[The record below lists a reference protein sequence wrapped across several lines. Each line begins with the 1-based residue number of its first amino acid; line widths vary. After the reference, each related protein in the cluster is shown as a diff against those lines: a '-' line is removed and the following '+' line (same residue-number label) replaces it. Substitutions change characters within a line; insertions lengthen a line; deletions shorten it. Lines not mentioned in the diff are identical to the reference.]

1 MSETRS
7 DPWGWC
13 GALGG
18 AMVVVAIALAS
29 FPERAL
35 AQEGADQPITFS
47 RDVAPILQQN
57 CQVCHRPGSIGP
69 MSLLTYEDARPWRI
83 RVKMQ
88 VASREMPPYHYDAD
102 VGIQELKYDP
112 RLSDD
117 EIETIVRWVDAG
129 APEGD
134 PEDMPPPVDWQDPG
148 DWRLAERFGPP
159 DLVVLAKPKTI
170 PAEGQDLW
178 WEPLVK
184 IPVTRDRYIR
194 AIEVKPSA
202 QGRQVVHHANTT
214 LYLPGEDGEL
224 ESQQGRFTEYAAGKL
239 GEIIPEGAGRL
250 LPADSYVRWSIHYYP
265 MGEVVENEV
274 TELGFWLHPEEYEP
288 AYMQNLASYSLE
300 GDLAIPPHG
309 TTMIQGFHSFDHPV
323 RIDSFQPH
331 GHLRLRASSLEV
343 FYPGTDEASLF
354 SVKTGEREVMSMIS
368 NWTTWWQHSHIY
380 EDDVAPLVPVG
391 GVIILT
397 QWYDNTENNPNN
409 PDPEQWVYRGART
422 TDEMSHAWM
431 AISHLEQ
438 EDYDELKAK
447 REAKK
452 KASGGP
458 TTGDARR

>member
-1 MSETRS
+1 
-7 DPWGWC
+7 
-13 GALGG
+13 
-18 AMVVVAIALAS
+18 MVVVAIALAA

-35 AQEGADQPITFS
+35 AQDEADRPITFS

-69 MSLLTYEDARPWRI
+69 MSLLTYEDARPWRS

-88 VASREMPPYHYDAD
+88 VASREMPPYHYDAG

-117 EIETIVRWVDAG
+117 EIEMIIRWVDAG

-134 PEDMPPPVDWQDPG
+134 PADMPPPVNWPVLG
-148 DWRLAERFGPP
+148 EWRLAERFGPP
-159 DLVVLAKPKTI
+159 DLVVPAKPKTI

-184 IPVTRDRYIR
+184 IPITRDRYIK
-194 AIEVKPSA
+194 AIEVKPSV
-202 QGRQVVHHANTT
+202 QGLEVVHHANTT

-224 ESQQGRFTEYAAGKL
+224 ASQGGRFTEYAAGKL

-250 LPADSYVRWSIHYYP
+250 LPADAYVRWSVHYYP

-288 AYMQNLASYSLE
+288 AYMQDLASYPLE

-309 TTMIQGFHSFDHPV
+309 TTMIQGFHTFDHPV

-331 GHLRLRASSLEV
+331 GHLRLRGASLEV
-343 FYPGTDEASLF
+343 FYPE
-354 SVKTGEREVMSMIS
+354 TGERDVMSMIS

-380 EDDVAPLVPVG
+380 EDDVAPLVPAG
-391 GVIILT
+391 GVIMLT
-397 QWYDNTENNPNN
+397 HWYDNTENNPNN

-438 EDYDELKAK
+438 ENYDEIKAM
-447 REAKK
+447 REATKK
-452 KASGGP
+452 VS
-458 TTGDARR
+458 TTGDGRR

>member
-1 MSETRS
+1 MRETRS
-7 DPWGWC
+7 NSWGWWGVLQ
-13 GALGG
+13 GAV
-18 AMVVVAIALAS
+18 VVVAIALVS
-29 FPERAL
+29 FPARAF
-35 AQEGADQPITFS
+35 AQAEAEADRPVTFS

-69 MSLLTYEDARPWRI
+69 MSLLTYEDARPWRSRI
-83 RVKMQ
+83 KMK
-88 VASREMPPYHYDAD
+88 VASREMPPYPYDAD

-112 RLSDD
+112 RLSGD
-117 EIETIVRWVDAG
+117 EIETIIRWVDAG

-134 PEDMPPPVDWQDPG
+134 PVDMPPPVKWPDPG
-148 DWRLAERFGPP
+148 EWRLAERFGPP
-159 DLVVLAKPKTI
+159 DLVVPTKPKTV

-184 IPVTRDRYIR
+184 IPLTEDRYIK
-194 AIEVKPSA
+194 AIEVKPSVK
-202 QGRQVVHHANTT
+202 GREVVHHANTT

-224 ESQQGRFTEYAAGKL
+224 VSQGGRFTEYAAGKL

-250 LPADSYVRWSIHYYP
+250 LPANSYARWSVHYYP

-274 TELGFWLHPEEYEP
+274 TELGFWLHPKDYEP
-288 AYMQNLASYSLE
+288 EHMQDLANYRLE

-331 GHLRLRASSLEV
+331 GHLRLRGASLEI
-343 FYPGTDEASLF
+343 FYPE
-354 SVKTGEREVMSMIS
+354 TGEREVMGMIS

-380 EDDVAPLVPVG
+380 EDDAAPLVPAG

-397 QWYDNTENNPNN
+397 FWYDNTENNPNN
-409 PDPEQWVYRGART
+409 PDPEQWVYRGSRT
-422 TDEMSHAWM
+422 TDEMSHAWI
-431 AISHLEQ
+431 ALTHLDQ
-438 EDYDELKAK
+438 EGYERLKAK

-452 KASGGP
+452 KALAQ
-458 TTGDARR
+458 TGDQE